1 MNITTTKLLA
11 PIGVGLF
18 ALGLA
23 ACSPRTTVAPTDEEP
38 DSAWVARGINTAVAQ
53 LTMMADSIES
63 RCGEGDSALFPRSIW
78 NPKPMAERNP
88 QNWLDSV
95 RLTNIYDWTSGFFP
109 GELWL
114 AYELTGDTTLADR
127 ARRFTDRLAPLQDYT
142 GTHDLGF
149 MVFCSYGNALR
160 LRPEAGDSLV
170 IINTS
175 RSLASR
181 YDAARGVIRSW
192 DFGSWTYPV
201 IIDNMMNL
209 EMLFWAEKQTGDST
223 YYNICTSHADNTLR
237 HQYRQDMSCCHV
249 ADYVDPQTD
258 DVRQYTFQGYSDS
271 SAWARGQAWGLYGYT
286 VCYRETG
293 LPQYL
298 QRAQEVAAFI
308 MNHPRTP
315 DDAVPYWDY
324 DDPAIP
330 DAPRD
335 ASAAAVTA
343 SALLELYN
351 LTNQTEQTYF
361 DYARRILRS
370 LSSDE
375 YLAAPGSNNG
385 FILKHST
392 GSLPHGSEV
401 DVPLVYADY
410 YYLEALGRYRELI
423 SNNPSL

>member
-1 MNITTTKLLA
+1 
-11 PIGVGLF
+11 
-18 ALGLA
+18 
-23 ACSPRTTVAPTDEEP
+23 
-38 DSAWVARGINTAVAQ
+38 
-53 LTMMADSIES
+53 
-63 RCGEGDSALFPRSIW
+63 
-78 NPKPMAERNP
+78 MAERNP
-88 QNWLDSV
+88 RNWLDSV
-95 RLTNIYDWTSGFFP
+95 RLETIYDWTSGFFP

-114 AYELTGDTTLADR
+114 AYELTGDSTLADR
-127 ARRFTDRLAPLQDYT
+127 ARRFTNRLAPLQDYT

-149 MVFCSYGNALR
+149 MIYCSYGNALR
-160 LRPEAGDSLV
+160 LRPDTGDSLV
-170 IINTS
+170 IINTA

-223 YYNICTSHADNTLR
+223 FLNICTNHANNTIR
-237 HQYRQDMSCCHV
+237 HQYRSDMSCCHV
-249 ADYVDPQTD
+249 ADYVDPQND

-286 VCYRETG
+286 VCYRETA

-298 QRAQEVAAFI
+298 QRAKEVAAFI

-315 DDAVPYWDY
+315 EDAIPYWDY

-330 DAPRD
+330 NVPRD

-351 LTNQTEQTYF
+351 LTNQTDPAYF

-370 LSSDE
+370 LSSNE
-375 YLAAPGSNNG
+375 YLAVPGSNNG

-392 GSLPHGSEV
+392 GSLPHGSEI